1 MNMELLVWIAFAA
14 AFFFAKRHD
23 QHQRIALLGAALS
36 RYDIEKLME
45 SLTDGYLRALGEDD
59 PERQAQVWSY
69 LEVQEQTLSEQF
81 SAFAAEFA
89 TQDAA
94 VTRVSTLPVA
104 LPYAVRWWPAAGFDV
119 RAAFALHARGM
130 AAVIQNRAGLSPK
143 RRAYTLS
150 AELFLMQHTC
160 HWFCRSKAVAS
171 ARLLAR
177 HQSSYA
183 QVLQSVSAST
193 RADYEALVRGK
204 AA

>member
-1 MNMELLVWIAFAA
+1 METLLLLVFAFG
-14 AFFFAKRHD
+14 FFILKKRDH
-23 QHQRIALLGAALS
+23 HQRIALLGAALS

-59 PERQAQVWSY
+59 AERQAQVWSY

-94 VTRVSTLPVA
+94 ATRVSTLPVA
-104 LPYAVRWWPAAGFDV
+104 LPFAARWWPAAGFDV
-119 RAAFALHARGM
+119 RAAFAIHARGI
-130 AAVIQNRAGLSPK
+130 AAVIENRAGLSPK
-143 RRAYTLS
+143 RRAFTLS

-160 HWFCRSKAVAS
+160 HWYCRSKAVAS

-177 HQSSYA
+177 HKTPYA
-183 QVLQSVSAST
+183 QVLQSVSATT
-193 RADYEALVRGK
+193 RADYEALLRGQGG
-204 AA
+204 

>member
-1 MNMELLVWIAFAA
+1 METLLLLVFAFG
-14 AFFFAKRHD
+14 FFILKKRD
-23 QHQRIALLGAALS
+23 QHQRIALLGSALS

-59 PERQAQVWSY
+59 AERQAQVWSY

-94 VTRVSTLPVA
+94 ATRVSTFPVA
-104 LPYAVRWWPAAGFDV
+104 IPFAARWWPAAGFDV
-119 RAAFALHARGM
+119 RAAFALHARGI
-130 AAVIQNRAGLSPK
+130 AAVIENRAGLSPK
-143 RRAYTLS
+143 RRAFTLS

-160 HWFCRSKAVAS
+160 HWYCRSKAVAS

-177 HQSSYA
+177 HKTPYA
-183 QVLQSVSAST
+183 QVLQSVSAAT
-193 RADYEALVRGK
+193 RAGYEALLRGQGR
-204 AA
+204 